1 MRWRI
6 MGVLDADDLVRPDQ
20 ILQLGYPPNRI
31 DLLTSITGVE
41 FDSAW
46 HNRSAGEIGGVP
58 IFVIGR
64 TELLA
69 NKRATGRPQDLVDIQ
84 ALEHE

>member
-41 FDSAW
+41 FDAAW
-46 HNRSAGEIGGVP
+46 NNRSSGEIGGVP

-84 ALEHE
+84 SLETE